1 MTISSNSI
9 MAEVIVLVTPLDIIQ
24 KLFGAVL
31 LLLVG
36 KLKLI
41 FV

>member
-1 MTISSNSI
+1 MTINSNSI
-9 MAEVIVLVTPLDIIQ
+9 IAGVIALVTPLDIIQ

-31 LLLVG
+31 LVG